1 MTQHR
6 CQHPL
11 AHRLLAGSAVL
22 LWVSL
27 FALWLIPQAVY
38 HLTGSGSWAWVSV
51 GCALTVGLLIVKGLA
66 YWRCQPLQQGWGLR
80 PFAHLMLTAWA
91 LREDR

>member
-11 AHRLLAGSAVL
+11 AHRLLAGAAIL

-27 FALWLIPQAVY
+27 FALWLIPKTVY
-38 HLTGSGSWAWVSV
+38 HLTHSGAWAWAAM
-51 GCALTVGLLIVKGLA
+51 GMALTVGLLIVKGLA
-66 YWRCQPLQQGWGLR
+66 YWHCQPLRQAWR
-80 PFAHLMLTAWA
+80 FPSFKHLALTAWA